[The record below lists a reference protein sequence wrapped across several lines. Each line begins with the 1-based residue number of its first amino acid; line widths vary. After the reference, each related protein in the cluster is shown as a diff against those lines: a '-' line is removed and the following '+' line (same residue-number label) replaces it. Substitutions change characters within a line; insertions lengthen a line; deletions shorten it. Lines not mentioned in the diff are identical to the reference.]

1 MRHLTSPASELRYQ
15 RLIGNLP
22 ARLSAW
28 SSPQLRAPVLAPFK
42 QQMRFPAAAPKVIEW
57 ERIKLEIQF
66 AAERVVRG
74 VQTIPEALAGLDTR
88 VDQLL
93 AKRRALVDAG
103 RLS

>member
-1 MRHLTSPASELRYQ
+1 M
-15 RLIGNLP
+15 IGNLP

-28 SSPQLRAPVLAPFK
+28 SSPQLRAPILAPFK
-42 QQMRFPAAAPKVIEW
+42 EQMRFPARTPKVIEW

-74 VQTIPEALAGLDTR
+74 VQTIAEALASLDTR

-93 AKRRALVDAG
+93 AKRRELVEAG
-103 RLS
+103 KLA